1 MGDAFAD
8 DRAALA
14 TSRFAS
20 GVEEK
25 LGYYVYVL
33 TDPRTDRVFYVGKGT
48 GSRCFAH
55 LDEARKTAADSTRD
69 YPKLATIRE
78 IEADGT
84 SVRIEL
90 LRHGLDEDGAFAVEA
105 AVMDLLGMTDLH
117 NRVVGHDTAQVGRM
131 TIADINAAYGAKPVS
146 IDDKHAVLLIR
157 VAREFRR
164 GISDAELYEATR
176 SWWKVSLTRAQQARW
191 AFAVFGGVVR
201 AVYAIE
207 SWESPTP
214 EVVVDDPKRAGRWAF
229 VGRRD
234 AEMESTYLF
243 RDVTA
248 YLPMAAQNPVRY
260 VNC

>member
-1 MGDAFAD
+1 MVDGIS
-8 DRAALA
+8 AA
-14 TSRFAS
+14 SKFS
-20 GVEEK
+20 NGVEEK
-25 LGYYVYVL
+25 LGYYVYL
-33 TDPRTDRVFYVGKGT
+33 LFDPRTDRVFYVGKGT

-55 LDEARKTAADSTRD
+55 LAEARKTGADSTRD

-78 IEADGT
+78 IEESGAE
-84 SVRIEL
+84 VRIEL

-105 AVMDLLGMTDLH
+105 AVMDLLGIADLH

-131 TIADINAAYGAKPVS
+131 TISDLNAAYGATPVT
-146 IDDKHAVLLIR
+146 IDSQHPVLLIR

-164 GISDAELYEATR
+164 GITDAELYEATR
-176 SWWKVSLTRAQQARW
+176 SWWKVSLTRAQKARW
-191 AFAVFGGVVR
+191 ACAVFGGVVR

-214 EVVVDDPKRAGRWAF
+214 ELVDEDARRAGRWAF

-234 AEMESTYLF
+234 PDMESQYLF